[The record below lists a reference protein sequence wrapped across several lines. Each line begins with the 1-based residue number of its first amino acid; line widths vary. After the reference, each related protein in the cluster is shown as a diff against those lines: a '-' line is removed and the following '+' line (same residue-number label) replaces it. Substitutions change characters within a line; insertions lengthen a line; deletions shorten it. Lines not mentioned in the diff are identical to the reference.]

1 MPHIGV
7 QRRMADWSFESAHTW
22 EELLAAHEKWLL
34 DYKHQRHMAHEDR
47 DDNCHSPTS
56 VLGWQRGKQ
65 PEPELI
71 YRAFSAIGET
81 RVLNK
86 AGYAKF
92 RNSLLY
98 REQGLAGYETLVNI
112 FQDALTL
119 EYGDYPLSKY
129 SVEWQPD
136 DRHLRR
142 VGNPRLYQ
150 HPYQSPQLPLWP
162 PGEVEWNVIIRVDSK
177 ERRRKRRGH
186 VFVIQPP
193 LPIEFTGTQ

>member
-1 MPHIGV
+1 
-7 QRRMADWSFESAHTW
+7 MADWSFESAHTW
-22 EELLAAHEKWLL
+22 EDLLAAHEKWLL
-34 DYKHQRHMAHEDR
+34 DYNHQRHMAHEHR
-47 DDNCHSPTS
+47 DDNCHSPAS
-56 VLGWQRGKQ
+56 VLGWQRGMQ

-71 YRAFSAIGET
+71 YRAFAAIGET

-92 RNSLLY
+92 RNFLLY
-98 REQGLAGYETLVNI
+98 GEQGLAGCETLVNI
-112 FQDALTL
+112 FQDTLAL

-136 DRHLRR
+136 DRHLLR

-162 PGEVEWNVIIRVDSK
+162 SGEVEWHVIIRVDSK
-177 ERRRKRRGH
+177 THRRKQRGR

-193 LPIEFTGTQ
+193 LFDVS